1 MEVEVKQKSPF
12 WFITGNLRVLIST
25 RLLWGLSRGI
35 IYPYLSLYIL
45 ALGGTAS
52 DIGTINMVGLAAGII
67 LYPLGGYIAD
77 RRGRVKLIGYS
88 TILFAL
94 SHLIYMAA
102 WRWEI
107 VAFAQFLSMLVLFY
121 SPALN
126 ALEADSLPPAVRGM
140 GFAFMLAVPDATRIV
155 APYIGGLLIDSY
167 GENNA
172 GMLFAMRICWGIAT
186 VLGFVIAYL
195 RLRYLKETVTEE
207 DTGGLAAEET
217 FFRMLRESYVKIVES
232 IRWMNH
238 SLKTIVVIEVVAS
251 FSVALSAPYWVV
263 YAIQEV
269 GVTASQFGFA
279 MLVSG
284 VVGVIAALPMG
295 RLIDR
300 FGPKRM
306 ILVGLASASLIPL
319 AFISLYKHIGGLLGV
334 VLTLCAVAL
343 ANDVLMPS
351 FATIISNLIPRS
363 RRGRLFSILGERGVS
378 LSIGQFWGGG
388 FLLFPFAALGVFIG
402 GQVYLLDPTLPY
414 LITAATMV
422 FGLIL
427 VYLYLEEP
435 KEAYE

>member
-1 MEVEVKQKSPF
+1 MEDEKKSPF

-25 RLLWGLSRGI
+25 RILWGLSRGI

-45 ALGGTAS
+45 ALGGTPS
-52 DIGTINMVGLAAGII
+52 EIGTINMVGLVAGII

-94 SHLIYMAA
+94 SHLLYMAA
-102 WRWEI
+102 WRWEV
-107 VAFAQFLSMLVLFY
+107 VAVAQFLSMLVLFY
-121 SPALN
+121 TPALN
-126 ALEADSLPPAVRGM
+126 ALEADSIPPSVRGM

-155 APYIGGLLIDSY
+155 APYVGGLLIDSY
-167 GENNA
+167 GGDNA
-172 GMLFAMRICWGIAT
+172 GMLQAMRICWGIAT

-207 DTGGLAAEET
+207 DIGGLARDESYLT
-217 FFRMLRESYVKIVES
+217 MLRESYAKIVES
-232 IRWMNH
+232 IKWMNK
-238 SLKTIVVIEVVAS
+238 SLRTIVVIEMVAS

-263 YAIQEV
+263 YATQVAGI
-269 GVTASQFGFA
+269 TASQFGFA
-279 MLVSG
+279 LLMSG
-284 VVGVIAALPMG
+284 IVGVLAALPMG

-306 ILVGLASASLIPL
+306 ILVGLASASIIPL
-319 AFISLYKHIGGLLGV
+319 AFISLHYHIGSLLGV
-334 VLTLCAVAL
+334 VITLCAVAVI
-343 ANDVLMPS
+343 NDILMPA

-402 GQVYLLDPTLPY
+402 GQVYLMDPALPY
-414 LITAATMV
+414 MITAVTMV

-427 VYLYLEEP
+427 VYLFLEEP
-435 KEAYE
+435 KEAYS